1 MAVKLRLR
9 RMGKKKQPIYKV
21 VAADA
26 RSPRDGKFLEAIGL
40 YNPLTNPH
48 TVNIKEDRALYWLSV
63 GAQPTDTVKSLFTQN
78 GIMLKRELIGR
89 GLPEDKIEAEMDAW
103 AKMREAK
110 LKSSTGKKKQ
120 SKKSAAKQA
129 EAKTEATSEVVV
141 EEKTEVIAQTEE
153 SKIEETEVKTEEKVE
168 TEAAP
173 AVEEKAEIKE
183 EEPKDEVKVEKPEIK
198 EDNTDES
205 TAEVKG
211 TASDE
216 ETEKKEG

>member
-78 GIMLKRELIGR
+78 GIMLKKELLGR
-89 GLPEDKIEAEMDAW
+89 GLSEDKIKAEMDDW
-103 AKMREAK
+103 AKKREAK
-110 LKSSTGKKKQ
+110 LKSSTVKKKQ
-120 SKKSAAKQA
+120 SKKAAAKQA
-129 EAKTEATSEVVV
+129 EAAVEVPDDKAEEEIKSE
-141 EEKTEVIAQTEE
+141 ETK
-153 SKIEETEVKTEEKVE
+153 KEETEVKAEEKVE
-168 TEAAP
+168 AEAAP
-173 AVEEKAEIKE
+173 AVEEKTEVK
-183 EEPKDEVKVEKPEIK
+183 EEPKDEVKEETQEIK
-198 EDNTDES
+198 EENTDES

-211 TASDE
+211 TASEE
-216 ETEKKEG
+216 ETDKKES